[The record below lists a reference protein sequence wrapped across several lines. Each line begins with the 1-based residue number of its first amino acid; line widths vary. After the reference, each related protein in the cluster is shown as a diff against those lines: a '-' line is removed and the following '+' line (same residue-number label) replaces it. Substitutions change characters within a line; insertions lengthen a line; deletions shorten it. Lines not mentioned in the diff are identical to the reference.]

1 MKLSDWA
8 KQQGISYRT
17 AWRWFRQGRLPCRA
31 EQMPSGTILVYP
43 DEETQTDEA
52 VVIYARVS
60 SSNQRGDLQRQV
72 ERLVT
77 YANARGWRIA
87 DIVTEIGSGLNG
99 RRKKLLKLLADPN
112 VRHILVEHRDRLAR
126 FGVEFIEAA
135 LSASGRKLTVVDETE
150 FKDDLWQDFVDLV
163 TSMAVRIYG
172 RRGARNRAQ
181 RALEALRHG
190 DDNLKE

>member
-1 MKLSDWA
+1 
-8 KQQGISYRT
+8 
-17 AWRWFRQGRLPCRA
+17 
-31 EQMPSGTILVYP
+31 MPSGTILVYP